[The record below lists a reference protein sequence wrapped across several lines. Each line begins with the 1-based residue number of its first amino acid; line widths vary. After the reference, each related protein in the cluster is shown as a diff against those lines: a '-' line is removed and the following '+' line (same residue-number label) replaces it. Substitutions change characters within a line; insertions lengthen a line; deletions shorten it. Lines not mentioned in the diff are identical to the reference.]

1 MNLVVFGNLKE
12 DKEITQIS
20 DNRIF
25 RLFETG
31 PEEGKVPLHYFE
43 RVVED
48 ILPDLDAF
56 KQEDA
61 LLHKFIN
68 ELDSSRKTKQDEDR

>member
-1 MNLVVFGNLKE
+1 M
-12 DKEITQIS
+12 
-20 DNRIF
+20 
-25 RLFETG
+25 
-31 PEEGKVPLHYFE
+31 HYFE